1 MQQGMWEPAETL
13 FLLSLVRPG
22 MHFLDVGANVGYFS
36 CLLARV
42 IGSQGEVIAF
52 EPEPENAFLLAANVE
67 LTRQLFP
74 NAAPIRAF
82 RCALSDRSGTARLQV
97 YEKNLGLHSLV
108 HASSGSRGV
117 EVKTQRLDDLVFGTE
132 PVITRRVDL
141 IKADTQGSEL
151 MMMRG
156 GEQLLRRDRPLLCLE
171 FEPHLNGI
179 DYSVELVRWLES
191 MGYTSFRFFHANVSE
206 PFTIVQELHL
216 LENGDDIVARVR
228 RKVVGPFGTLIA
240 YPSEPMPDSQLPP
253 VNAP

>member
-1 MQQGMWEPAETL
+1 MLFGLDTVVALWFESMPASKRVHGVEWVTKTG
-13 FLLSLVRPG
+13 VR
-22 MHFLDVGANVGYFS
+22 
-36 CLLARV
+36 
-42 IGSQGEVIAF
+42 I
-52 EPEPENAFLLAANVE
+52 
-67 LTRQLFP
+67 
-74 NAAPIRAF
+74 
-82 RCALSDRSGTARLQV
+82 
-97 YEKNLGLHSLV
+97 LGLDISVRRRLSQRNSCSR
-108 HASSGSRGV
+108 ASSGSRGV